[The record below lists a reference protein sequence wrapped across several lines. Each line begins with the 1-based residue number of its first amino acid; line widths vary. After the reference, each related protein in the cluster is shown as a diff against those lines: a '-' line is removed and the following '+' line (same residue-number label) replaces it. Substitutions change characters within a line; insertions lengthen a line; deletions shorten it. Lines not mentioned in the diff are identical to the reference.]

1 MHHPFHRI
9 LAGILLAAGL
19 AATASARNDK
29 LLLPIEQALRTSGT
43 RALVSADLPL
53 RFGSA
58 SATGAD
64 LMGGTSVHAVA
75 DPYGQIVNGYTN
87 QRRQLP
93 DEVVCLNAFRK
104 ALVELQTK
112 ARAAGATAVVGIVSN
127 YNGVDMDSPS
137 AYECHIGH
145 TRGVVDLRGQ
155 FARGALPSRHAMVNA
170 PALSAPLPGSE
181 AVAVAPAAAQP
192 PHIAS
197 GFAAI
202 DDLDAIPYLSERGRR
217 DYAEFLKKVMPRAF
231 AIAPNGFYW
240 YSNGL
245 KPADPTQPSDP
256 VERALMMCERNAKQ
270 PCKLYAVNNAV
281 VWRKEP

>member
-1 MHHPFHRI
+1 MHHLFHRI
-9 LAGILLAAGL
+9 VAGVLLAAGL
-19 AATASARNDK
+19 AGTAHARNDK
-29 LLLPIEQALRTSGT
+29 LLLPIEQAMRTNGT
-43 RALVSADLPL
+43 RALVSDDVPL
-53 RFGSA
+53 RFGKMSA
-58 SATGAD
+58 NGAE
-64 LMGGTSVHAVA
+64 LMGGTSVHGVA

-112 ARAAGATAVVGIVSN
+112 ARAAGADAVVGIVSN
-127 YNGVDMDSPS
+127 YNGVEMDSPS

-155 FARGALPSRHAMVNA
+155 FARGGVPPRSAMVNA
-170 PALSAPLPGSE
+170 PAMTQPLPGGDTT
-181 AVAVAPAAAQP
+181 AMAPGAAQP
-192 PHIAS
+192 AHIAS

-202 DDLDAIPYLSERGRR
+202 DDLDAIPYLSERGRK
-217 DYAEFLKKVMPRAF
+217 DYAEFLKRGMPRAF
-231 AIAPNGFYW
+231 AIASNGAYW

-245 KPADPTQPSDP
+245 KPADASQPSDP
-256 VERALMMCERNAKQ
+256 IERALTNCERTAKQ
-270 PCKLYAVNNAV
+270 PCKLYAVNGAV